1 MLLILYFFFEKEIKS
16 LEGERICKELGEEQN
31 VTKIYLN
38 LILKTI
44 TNLTV
49 KKKTSEMNKVF

>member
-49 KKKTSEMNKVF
+49 KKKKPQK